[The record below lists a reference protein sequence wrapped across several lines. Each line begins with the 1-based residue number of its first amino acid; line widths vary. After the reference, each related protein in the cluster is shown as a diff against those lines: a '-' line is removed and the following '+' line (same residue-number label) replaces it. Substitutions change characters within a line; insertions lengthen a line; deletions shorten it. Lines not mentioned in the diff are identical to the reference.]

1 MESYEQCG
9 QGQSYCSLCTLY
21 TIHRLVFVTR
31 LIINKINKVQWVDFK
46 LENDLVSLHSL
57 KTMGLSPFGASA
69 SLFLRNG
76 ELLGHFPIHI
86 SLTITITHLYIT
98 YHYYYTLISL
108 TITITHLYHLPLLLH
123 TYISLTITITHLY
136 ITYHY
141 YYTLISLTITITHLY
156 HSPLITHGSI
166 YIYRCSDLFS
176 KLVCVQLFWQQRII
190 SSYLNRLLKMR
201 SG

>member
-21 TIHRLVFVTR
+21 TIHRLFFVTR

-57 KTMGLSPFGASA
+57 KKLGLSPFG
-69 SLFLRNG
+69 LHLRD
-76 ELLGHFPIHI
+76 LGSIIFKEWRVTWTF
-86 SLTITITHLYIT
+86 SYTYIT
-98 YHYYYTLISL
+98 YHYYYTLI
-108 TITITHLYHLPLLLH
+108 YHLPLLLH

-141 YYTLISLTITITHLY
+141 YYTLISLSTHHSWVNLY
-156 HSPLITHGSI
+156 IS
-166 YIYRCSDLFS
+166 LFGPV
-176 KLVCVQLFWQQRII
+176 LATT
-190 SSYLNRLLKMR
+190 YY
-201 SG
+201 